1 MRELDPPPAPV
12 EAEPSGAGDDDPRAA
27 RNFQDDPAAYPAAN
41 AKKKDLAAAAR
52 KPKPRLTPTKPA
64 KPQAAEREPGR
75 EVQREV
81 QGEVRRSAAAPAAAA
96 KKSDTLDDLF
106 NDTK

>member
-1 MRELDPPPAPV
+1 M
-12 EAEPSGAGDDDPRAA
+12 EAEPPRDGDDDPRAA
-27 RNFQDDPAAYPAAN
+27 RNFQDDSAAYPAAN

-52 KPKPRLTPTKPA
+52 KPKPRLTTTKPA
-64 KPQAAEREPGR
+64 KPLTVEREPER
-75 EVQREV
+75 
-81 QGEVRRSAAAPAAAA
+81 AASAPAAPA